1 MTSPM
6 QTEVLRALCLLPS
19 GLYVMTS
26 AFEGKRA
33 GVLVKSVQ
41 ACADE
46 PLLISVAARKG
57 HWIEPMIRDSHCFA
71 ICRIDPNDKLVVRKF
86 MGPPLPGDH
95 GDPFDAVATET
106 LSSGAPIIKRSIL
119 ALDCEVVRHFDL
131 EADHEIY
138 VGQVLAG
145 KVYAPAHATTDANG
159 SLPSSTPHRVG

>member
-1 MTSPM
+1 MNSPT

-41 ACADE
+41 SCADE

-95 GDPFDAVATET
+95 GDPFDSVATET
-106 LSSGAPIIKRSIL
+106 LATGSPVIKRSIV

-138 VGQVLAG
+138 VGQVMSG
-145 KVYAPAHATTDANG
+145 KIYAQAESNG
-159 SLPSSTPHRVG
+159 QLPSASPPHRVA